1 MLMYKRTVLLAGI
14 SALAVAAPAY
24 AQTSA
29 RTAQEPAPV
38 VNTEQTTTEQSNEAV
53 DAENANET
61 VIVTAQ
67 RRETA
72 LQRTPV
78 SVAVL
83 TSESLTERAVT
94 SEADLQVTLPGV
106 TVRASQNSNNL
117 NYAIRGQSLDVFS
130 NTRPGVL
137 PYFNEV
143 PIGGGIGGSSA
154 FYDLGSIQV
163 LKGPQGTLFGRNATG
178 GAVLITT
185 GRPTNQF
192 GGYVIGR
199 LGNFDLRYIEGAL
212 NVPIV
217 PDVIALRVAGVHHE
231 RDGFQRNV
239 HPNCNSPRPL
249 FPIASDPALPPA
261 TSSPNGCRV
270 GDIDRTGFRATLEI
284 EPTSSLRNTLVV
296 DHLDSGGSSTS
307 AVLYSLDPTGAIPLI
322 ALTDVSATGAPTF
335 EAIISA
341 FVQGGGG
348 PPNAGAGQAA
358 IYRAR
363 TPNLPDGGLRE
374 FLPIQQERG
383 PYIVDLDGPQKYDA
397 RNWLI
402 SNITEIDIGPE
413 TTIKSVFGYV
423 DTKSVIFNDVDAVP
437 FGVDNNGFFPT
448 NAAGEPYGRIDKFK
462 AFSEEL
468 QILGKAFDGQLDY
481 VAGVFF
487 SDEEFTAITGSDF
500 FDFPFIRTI
509 QINAATTSNKT
520 YAAFA
525 QGTFDLGRA
534 TGVEGLSFI
543 LGARYTNE
551 KVRIEYLDRD
561 ISRLAPPAV
570 QATYDFDQ
578 SQTFKPF
585 SWTLGLNYQVN
596 RNTLLYAASRRSQRN
611 GGFNYFQA
619 PIPGPGEEG
628 GNAYRTET
636 VTDLEFGLKTQGRIG
651 IPYRFSLALYQ
662 SWIDDAQRVAY
673 IVRGGAPVAIT
684 VNVPGARVRG
694 FEFEG
699 DLSLTE
705 WLKVGGQLNY
715 TDAKFTDNMV
725 SVGGSP
731 PVEFGNYP
739 DTPEWSG
746 SAFADINIPIGG
758 SLNFSARGD
767 VYHQSSVST
776 TALGPRNPIT
786 TLPNY
791 TLANFRVGIED
802 EDAGWSLSALVRNA
816 FKEVY
821 YVGGVPLG
829 KLFQLNTAVPG
840 ERRTFLVEARYKF

>member
-1 MLMYKRTVLLAGI
+1 MRMYQRTVLLAGI
-14 SALAVAAPAY
+14 SSFAAAAPAY
-24 AQTSA
+24 AQATEEA
-29 RTAQEPAPV
+29 VQQPAPV
-38 VNTEQTTTEQSNEAV
+38 VNAEQTQMEESSEAV
-53 DAENANET
+53 DAENADAAI
-61 VIVTAQ
+61 IVTAQ

-83 TSESLTERAVT
+83 TAESLSERAVT
-94 SEADLQVTLPGV
+94 SESDLQIALPGV

-137 PYFNEV
+137 PYFNEI

-154 FYDLGSIQV
+154 FYDLASIQV

-178 GAVLITT
+178 GAVLLTT
-185 GRPTNQF
+185 GRPDNEF
-192 GGYVIGR
+192 GGYVVGR
-199 LGNFDLRYIEGAL
+199 LGNYDLRYIEGAL

-217 PDVIALRVAGVHHE
+217 SDAIALRVAGVHHQ

-239 HPNCNSPRPL
+239 HPNCSSPRPL

-261 TSSPNGCRV
+261 SPSSGSCRV
-270 GDIDRTGFRATLEI
+270 GDVDRTGVRATLEI
-284 EPTSSLRNTLVV
+284 EPTSGIRNTLVV

-322 ALTDVSATGAPTF
+322 ALTDVSPTGAPVF

-358 IYRAR
+358 IYRAL

-397 RNWLI
+397 RNWLV
-402 SNITEIDIGPE
+402 SNVTEIDIGPE
-413 TTIKSVFGYV
+413 TKIKNVLGYV
-423 DTKSVIFNDVDAVP
+423 DTKSTIFNDVDAVP

-448 NAAGEPYGRIDKFK
+448 NAAGEPYGRIDKFR

-468 QILGKAFDGQLDY
+468 QIIGKAFDGQLDY

-487 SDEEFTAITGSDF
+487 SDEKFTAVTGSDF

-509 QINAATTSNKT
+509 QINAAVTSNKT

-525 QGTFDLGRA
+525 QGTFDLARA
-534 TGVEGLSFI
+534 TGVDGLSFT

-578 SQTFKPF
+578 SQRFKPL
-585 SWTLGLNYQVN
+585 SWTLGLNYQMT
-596 RNTLLYAASRRSQRN
+596 RDTLLYAASRRSQRN

-619 PIPGPGEEG
+619 PVPGFGEEG

-636 VTDLEFGLKTQGRIG
+636 VTDLEFGFKTQGRVG

-694 FEFEG
+694 FEFDG
-699 DLSLTE
+699 DLSLTD

-715 TDAKFTDNMV
+715 TDAKFTDNLV
-725 SVGGSP
+725 SVGGLP
-731 PVEFGNYP
+731 PVAFANYP
-739 DTPEWSG
+739 DTPKWSG
-746 SAFADINIPIGG
+746 SAFADVSVPIAAGLDL
-758 SLNFSARGD
+758 SLRGD

-786 TLPNY
+786 TLPSY
-791 TLANFRVGIED
+791 TLANFRLGIEH
-802 EDAGWSLSALVRNA
+802 DAGWSLSALVRNA
-816 FKEVY
+816 FKETY

-840 ERRTFLVEARYKF
+840 EPRTFLIEARYKF

>member
-1 MLMYKRTVLLAGI
+1 MPMYKRTVLLASI
-14 SALAVAAPAY
+14 SALAAAAPVY
-24 AQTSA
+24 AQT
-29 RTAQEPAPV
+29 TGTPAQEPAPV
-38 VNTEQTTTEQSNEAV
+38 VNAQETNTEQSSEAA
-53 DAENANET
+53 DAENAAAT
-61 VIVTAQ
+61 IMVTAQ
-67 RRETA
+67 RRETV

-78 SVAVL
+78 SIGVL
-83 TSESLTERAVT
+83 TAESLTERAVT
-94 SEADLQVTLPGV
+94 SEADLQIALPGV

-154 FYDLGSIQV
+154 FYDLASIQV

-178 GAVLITT
+178 GAVLIST
-185 GRPTNQF
+185 GRPSNEF

-199 LGNFDLRYIEGAL
+199 LGNYNLRYIEGAL

-217 PDVIALRVAGVHHE
+217 PDAVALRVAGVHHE

-239 HPNCNSPRPL
+239 NPNCESPRPL
-249 FPIASDPALPPA
+249 FPIAADPALPPA

-270 GDIDRTGFRATLEI
+270 GDVDRNGARATLEI
-284 EPTSSLRNTLVV
+284 EPTRSIRNTLVV
-296 DHLDSGGSSTS
+296 DYLKSGGSSTS

-322 ALTDVSATGAPTF
+322 ALTDVSPTGAPTF

-374 FLPIQQERG
+374 FLPIQQARG

-397 RNWLI
+397 KNWLV
-402 SNITEIDIGPE
+402 SNITEFDLGPE
-413 TTIKSVFGYV
+413 TQIKSVFGYV
-423 DTKSVIFNDVDAVP
+423 DTKSTIFNDVDAVP
-437 FGVDNNGFFPT
+437 FGIDNNGFFPT
-448 NAAGEPYGRIDKFK
+448 NAAGQPYGRIDDFR

-468 QILGKAFDGQLDY
+468 QIGGKIFDGQLDY

-487 SDEEFTAITGSDF
+487 SDEKYTAITGSDF

-525 QGTFDLGRA
+525 QGTFDLARA
-534 TGVEGLSFI
+534 TGIEGLSFT
-543 LGARYTNE
+543 LGARYTIE
-551 KVRIEYLDRD
+551 KVRIQYLDRD

-578 SQTFKPF
+578 SQKFKPL
-585 SWTLGLNYQVN
+585 SWTLGLNYQVT
-596 RNTLLYAASRRSQRN
+596 RDTLLYAASRRSQRN

-619 PIPGPGEEG
+619 PIPGPGENG

-636 VTDLEFGLKTQGRIG
+636 VTDLELGLKTQGRIG
-651 IPYRFSLALYQ
+651 VPYRISLALYQ

-673 IVRGGAPVAIT
+673 LVRGGAPVAIT
-684 VNVPGARVRG
+684 VNVPSARVRG
-694 FEFEG
+694 FEFDG
-699 DLSLTE
+699 DLSLSA
-705 WLKVGGQLNY
+705 WLKVGGQLNF

-731 PVEFGNYP
+731 PVAFDNYP
-739 DTPEWSG
+739 DTPRWSG
-746 SAFADINIPIGG
+746 SAFADVNVPMGG
-758 SLNFSARGD
+758 GLNFSARGD

-786 TLPNY
+786 TLPKY
-791 TLANFRVGIED
+791 TLANFRVGIEHQ
-802 EDAGWSLSALVRNA
+802 DAGWSLSALLRNA
-816 FKEVY
+816 FKATY

-829 KLFQLNTAVPG
+829 KLFQINTAVPG
-840 ERRTFLVEARYKF
+840 EPRTFLVEARYKF

>member
-1 MLMYKRTVLLAGI
+1 MRMYKRTLLLSGI
-14 SALAVAAPAY
+14 SALAAAVPAY
-24 AQTSA
+24 AQTTGVVA
-29 RTAQEPAPV
+29 PEPAPV
-38 VNTEQTTTEQSNEAV
+38 VNVEQTTPEQSSEAV
-53 DAENANET
+53 DAENADAT
-61 VIVTAQ
+61 IVVTAQ

-94 SEADLQVTLPGV
+94 SESDLQIALPGV

-143 PIGGGIGGSSA
+143 PIGGGIGGASA

-178 GAVLITT
+178 GAVLLTT
-185 GRPTNQF
+185 GRPTKEL

-199 LGNFDLRYIEGAL
+199 LGNYSLRYIEGAL

-217 PDVIALRVAGVHHE
+217 RDAVTLRVAGVHHE
-231 RDGFQRNV
+231 RNGFQRNV
-239 HPNCNSPRPL
+239 NPNCKSPRPL
-249 FPIASDPALPPA
+249 YPIASDPVLPPA
-261 TSSPNGCRV
+261 SPSSGGCRV
-270 GDIDRTGFRATLEI
+270 GDVDRTGGRATLEVKPASNI
-284 EPTSSLRNTLVV
+284 RNTLVV
-296 DHLDSGGSSTS
+296 DYLKSGGSSTS
-307 AVLYSLDPTGAIPLI
+307 AVLYSLDPTGALPLI
-322 ALTDVSATGAPTF
+322 ALTDVSPTGAPTF

-348 PPNAGAGQAA
+348 PPNLGAGQAA
-358 IYRAR
+358 IYRGL

-374 FLPIQQERG
+374 FLPIQQARG
-383 PYIVDLDGPQKYDA
+383 PYVVDLDGPQDYNA

-402 SNITEIDIGPE
+402 SNITEIDIAAD
-413 TTIKSVFGYV
+413 TQIKSVFGYV
-423 DTKSVIFNDVDAVP
+423 NTRSTIFNDVDAVP
-437 FGVDNNGFFPT
+437 FGIDNNGFFPT
-448 NAAGEPYGRIDKFK
+448 NAAGESYGRIDKFR
-462 AFSEEL
+462 AISEEL
-468 QILGKAFDGQLDY
+468 QVQGKAFDGQLDY

-487 SDEEFTAITGSDF
+487 SDEKFTAVTGSDF
-500 FDFPFIRTI
+500 FDLPFIRTI
-509 QINAATTSNKT
+509 QINAAVTSNKT

-525 QGTFDLGRA
+525 QGTFDLSQLIGI
-534 TGVEGLSFI
+534 EGLSFTA
-543 LGARYTNE
+543 GARYTSE
-551 KVRIEYLDRD
+551 KVNIRYLDRD
-561 ISRLAPPAV
+561 LSRLDPPAA

-578 SQTFKPF
+578 SQKFKPV
-585 SWTLGLNYQVN
+585 SWTVGLQYQAD

-611 GGFNYFQA
+611 GGFNYFQK
-619 PIPGPGEEG
+619 PIPGFGENG

-636 VTDLEFGLKTQGRIG
+636 VTDLEFGLKKQGRIG

-673 IVRGGAPVAIT
+673 ILRGGTPVALT

-694 FEFEG
+694 FELDG
-699 DLSLTE
+699 DLSLAK

-715 TDAKFTDNMV
+715 TDAKFTDNIV
-725 SVGGSP
+725 PIGGLP

-739 DTPEWSG
+739 DTPKWSG
-746 SAFADINIPIGG
+746 SAFADINMPMGG
-758 SLNFSARGD
+758 GLNLSLRGD

-791 TLANFRVGIED
+791 TLANFRVGVEH
-802 EDAGWSLSALVRNA
+802 DAGWSLSALVRNA

-840 ERRTFLVEARYKF
+840 EPRTFLVEARHKF